1 LQYDRP
7 ICYRR
12 NRRRGLKEKLK
23 TFLIGVLD
31 DSAIRIETDK
41 DGKETEKG
49 IYQGW
54 AIAQVK
60 AELGVIEEI

>member
-1 LQYDRP
+1 
-7 ICYRR
+7 
-12 NRRRGLKEKLK
+12 
-23 TFLIGVLD
+23 LIGVLD